1 MVASQFGVVHQS
13 RTDGRTEQLSD
24 NLGRMTKLLG
34 PDRERK
40 KKKEKS
46 GGSNGK
52 DETCERAWTK
62 GKNERK
68 KRAIKPIFVSS

>member
-40 KKKEKS
+40 KKRRRVEEAMEKTKRAREHGQKEKM
-46 GGSNGK
+46 K
-52 DETCERAWTK
+52 E
-62 GKNERK
+62 K
-68 KRAIKPIFVSS
+68 KEP